1 MIAHWLWGQLRST
14 VDTER
19 VRSVELLHQ
28 LQSALATGDVVEDCI
43 GEAFTARSSGAKLE
57 AFRTFATLWHIGREV
72 NARLGNSLRV
82 TDIFYK
88 WVLSFESVG
97 NLAASVWK

>member
-1 MIAHWLWGQLRST
+1 MCSQQVIAHWLWGQMSSP
-14 VDTER
+14 VAAER

-28 LQSALATGDVVEDCI
+28 LQSALHSSNVVEDCI
-43 GEAFTARSSGAKLE
+43 GEAFVARSSGAKLV

-88 WVLSFESVG
+88 
-97 NLAASVWK
+97 